1 MTISFWKF
9 QTYTKMVGIIL
20 YASKDGTNDFIIIRA
35 NSQRVALYYENT
47 LTNVKKKEKQI
58 DNQNFVIS
66 EQWVLMTFII
76 EDTSEIRIY

>member
-47 LTNVKKKEKQI
+47 LTNVKKKEK
-58 DNQNFVIS
+58 
-66 EQWVLMTFII
+66 
-76 EDTSEIRIY
+76 